1 MPAVS
6 NAWLMQPM
14 KSIGLRRKCAKMLFA
29 KTEGLVKK
37 GNAYAWMDLV
47 AAHVKKRVG
56 CGTKILMKR
65 VGNQKILVD
74 LLY

>member
-1 MPAVS
+1 
-6 NAWLMQPM
+6 
-14 KSIGLRRKCAKMLFA
+14 MLFA

-74 LLY
+74 LLSTRTPKKVSKTVAAKTLW